1 MLFDIETV
9 AAILFV
15 IALSLFLYSKKGRM
29 HEQQLVKNALF
40 FSMYRTK
47 IGLRLMDSL
56 SKKFRRSFEYIGYL
70 GILLCFIGMALIS
83 YLLIDNIAKIF
94 LKPEA
99 VPGVGL
105 VLPVKA
111 KGIFYVPFFYWIIS
125 IFVIAFVHEF
135 AHGIIARAHNI
146 KVKSSGFAFLGSTL
160 MALGFLILVFTLPA
174 KIVDSPF
181 SFDFSSSSDLWLA
194 AGTAMVLISLAKNLK
209 IPAIPAAFVEPD
221 EKELKKRPH
230 SQQLSVFAAGPFSNI
245 ALAFIILAFLGLI
258 VAPLSAGLFE
268 DNGVEIVDLI
278 ESQGKYPAELAGI
291 SAGEVV
297 KEIDGQPIKTAE
309 EFSSLME
316 TRSPQQKIRL
326 KTDISEYSLL
336 LASNPDNSSRA
347 FLGIKVAQSTGIKAP
362 VYEKY
367 GNFIPAAYVWLIGL
381 LSMLMMLNFGIG
393 LFNLAPIGPLDG
405 GRMMQLLLHKLFD
418 KEKGDRLW
426 KNISIFFLVIII
438 FNLAYSFIG

>member
-1 MLFDIETV
+1 M
-9 AAILFV
+9 
-15 IALSLFLYSKKGRM
+15 
-29 HEQQLVKNALF
+29 
-40 FSMYRTK
+40 
-47 IGLRLMDSL
+47 
-56 SKKFRRSFEYIGYL
+56 
-70 GILLCFIGMALIS
+70 
-83 YLLIDNIAKIF
+83 
-94 LKPEA
+94 
-99 VPGVGL
+99 
-105 VLPVKA
+105 
-111 KGIFYVPFFYWIIS
+111 
-125 IFVIAFVHEF
+125 
-135 AHGIIARAHNI
+135 
-146 KVKSSGFAFLGSTL
+146 
-160 MALGFLILVFTLPA
+160 
-174 KIVDSPF
+174 
-181 SFDFSSSSDLWLA
+181 
-194 AGTAMVLISLAKNLK
+194 
-209 IPAIPAAFVEPD
+209 
-221 EKELKKRPH
+221 
-230 SQQLSVFAAGPFSNI
+230 
-245 ALAFIILAFLGLI
+245 
-258 VAPLSAGLFE
+258 
-268 DNGVEIVDLI
+268 EIVGLI

-316 TRSPQQKIRL
+316 TRSPQQKMRL